1 MTSPYSLIRP
11 LLLLIVTACLSL
23 GALADTLTI
32 QGPDR
37 EVVLT
42 QQEVLALGEKP
53 LTTTTPWTEGEHIF
67 EGASLASVLALA
79 GIEEGKVVATALDGY
94 TFEVPLAAAFDA
106 GAYVAVSQDGELMQV
121 REKGPFWI
129 IFPWSERPELVN
141 REIRNWA
148 VWHLARLKVTD

>member
-1 MTSPYSLIRP
+1 MLSPRSQFRR
-11 LLLLIVTACLSL
+11 LLLSIMTVCFSL
-23 GALADTLTI
+23 GALADTLRV
-32 QGPDR
+32 QGPTR

-42 QQEVLALGEKP
+42 QQEVLALGEKS
-53 LTTTTPWTEGEHIF
+53 LTTMTPWTEGEHTF

-79 GIEEGKVVATALDGY
+79 GIDDGRVIATGLDDY
-94 TFEVPLAAAFDA
+94 ISEIPIAAAFEA
-106 GAYVAVSQDGELMQV
+106 GAYVAVSKDGELMQI

-129 IFPWSERPELVN
+129 IFPWSEHPELVN